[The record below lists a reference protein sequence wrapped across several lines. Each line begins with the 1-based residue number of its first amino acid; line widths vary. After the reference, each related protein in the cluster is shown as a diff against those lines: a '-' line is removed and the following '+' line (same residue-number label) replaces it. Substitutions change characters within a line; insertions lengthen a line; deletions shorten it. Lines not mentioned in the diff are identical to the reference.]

1 MDYSDLRKELLQDLR
16 SEDPEDLRTSF
27 LESVCSELINFDQIL
42 DFVPFHFERAARNRR
57 IMDIDGYSFEEDDG
71 TLNVFKCLF
80 SGKEETQTISKADLD
95 KACLRAREFVKNC
108 FDGTVLNSVEDDDAD
123 SIDTINTIIQLE
135 QKIQRVKYQ
144 IITDGMRTD
153 REIKLSVDDIDE
165 IPGSAILWDVKAYFD
180 LILSKPDREKT
191 IIDFSNFGFEGIRC
205 IKADDIDTENEY
217 DAYLC
222 IMPGKLLSELYTK
235 YGAKLLESN
244 VRSFLSTKKKVNKG
258 IRTTILREPSRF
270 FAYNNGLSTTAV
282 EVLIEKDDRGQFI
295 SQITDFQ
302 IVNGGQTT
310 AMINALDRSSKDK
323 ADLNSVFV
331 PMKLCVIKEAPEEFV
346 PHISEYS
353 NSQNSV
359 SSADFFSNSEF
370 NIKLERISRRLFA
383 PARSDNLTMTKWF
396 YERAAG
402 SYNQEQ
408 AFMSAAE
415 KKNFLKTYPKN
426 QKITKTDL
434 AKYRNTYAKLP
445 HIVSKG
451 TSASMAKFVES
462 AKNLWSNGDSPEG
475 IPGARVNDNYFKQS
489 IAIAI
494 IFKDLEKSISNK
506 ELAPWYNSGYRANL
520 VTYSIAKMV
529 DVLEQK
535 ECSIDLDTIWKNQA
549 INDDLRKQLLI
560 IAEMVLNK
568 INDPDRKVDDVR
580 EWCKR
585 LECWTS
591 IQKMDVELI
600 DIRSSIISKKK
611 AYGENKRANR
621 DERAKNEM
629 DAKIEIVT
637 KGEAYWRRL
646 LEWGIEHGELSK
658 DERIT
663 VNVACNMESNRRP
676 PSDKQ
681 SIMLKKIEKR
691 LIMAGFN

>member
-1 MDYSDLRKELLQDLR
+1 MDYSDLRKELLQDLV
-16 SEDPEDLRTSF
+16 SETPEDLRASF
-27 LESVCSELINFDQIL
+27 LESVCGELINFDQIL
-42 DFVPFHFERAARNRR
+42 DFVPFHFEKAGRNRR

-80 SGKEETQTISKADLD
+80 SGKAETQVISKADLD

-108 FDGTVLNSVEDDDAD
+108 FDGTVLNSIEDDDAD
-123 SIDTINTIIQLE
+123 SIDTVNTIIQLE

-144 IITDGMRTD
+144 IITDGIRTD

-180 LILSKPDREKT
+180 LIMSKPDREKT
-191 IIDFSNFGFEGIRC
+191 VIDFSNFGFEGIRC

-258 IRTTILREPSRF
+258 IRATILNEPSRF

-282 EVLIEKDDRGQFI
+282 EVLVQKDEDGHFI

-310 AMINALDRSSKDK
+310 AMINALDRSPKDK
-323 ADLNSVFV
+323 ADLDSVFV

-359 SSADFFSNSEF
+359 SSADFFSNSDF
-370 NIKLERISRRLFA
+370 NIKLERISRRLPA
-383 PARSDNLTMTKWF
+383 PAGPNNLTMTKWF

-408 AFMSAAE
+408 AFMSATE
-415 KKNFLKTYPKN
+415 KKEFLKTYPKN

-462 AKNLWSNGDSPEG
+462 AKQLWGDGENSEG

-489 IAIAI
+489 VAIAI
-494 IFKDLEKSISNK
+494 MFKDLEKSISNK

-529 DVLEQK
+529 DILDQK
-535 ECSIDLDTIWKNQA
+535 ECSIDLDAIWRNQA
-549 INDDLRKQLLI
+549 INGDLRRQLLI
-560 IAEMVLNK
+560 IAEKVLEK
-568 INDPDRKVDDVR
+568 INDSDRKVDDVR
-580 EWCKR
+580 EWCKKP
-585 LECWTS
+585 ECWTS
-591 IQKMDVELI
+591 VQKMDVEII
-600 DIRSSIISKKK
+600 DMRSFIVSKKR
-611 AYGENKRANR
+611 ADGEKKRASR
-621 DERAKNEM
+621 DERAKCEM
-629 DAKIEIVT
+629 TAKIDVVN
-637 KGEAYWRRL
+637 KGEAYWSRL
-646 LEWGIEHGELSK
+646 LEWGIEHSELNK
-658 DERIT
+658 DERAI
-663 VNVACNMESNRRP
+663 VNVACNMETRRRP

-681 SIMLKKIEKR
+681 SIQLKKIEER
-691 LIMAGFN
+691 LIKAGFN